1 MVWVYG
7 FYEVYNDVQ
16 IANRNSSPNLI
27 NDFKNWNQQNKII
40 AILIICA
47 ILILTLNSLI
57 SFSSTDSYP
66 SDDSDTSN
74 YVSYSYESPS
84 SHYRGVDTSPDTLAK
99 NDPDWYYDHYEYGDN
114 PDIDDYLEYQYRA
127 LEETDGIQVIRRSDF
142 PRHIF
147 QPLKKW
153 IQEDGTYLLWVTN
166 QGKLYFNC
174 ILVVRENKIKILTT
188 SGRYGDDWEDLEKVK
203 KNLEKEFYDL
213 SCHVIIKDGNF

>member
-1 MVWVYG
+1 MVDKNISAECLKLELWTHLQEILDLYCPPVKILHILQKAEGLRAVTQNGEKVMLDSKSLEQPKGLLEAFPAIDEVRIYTEAAMDC
-7 FYEVYNDVQ
+7 YDKKLQTEEVY
-16 IANRNSSPNLI
+16 
-27 NDFKNWNQQNKII
+27 
-40 AILIICA
+40 
-47 ILILTLNSLI
+47 
-57 SFSSTDSYP
+57 
-66 SDDSDTSN
+66 
-74 YVSYSYESPS
+74 
-84 SHYRGVDTSPDTLAK
+84 
-99 NDPDWYYDHYEYGDN
+99 DW
-114 PDIDDYLEYQYRA
+114 DIDDYLEYQYRA

-142 PRHIF
+142 PRHVF

>member
-1 MVWVYG
+1 MLIPRLKDSSVKLQAE
-7 FYEVYNDVQ
+7 EVY
-16 IANRNSSPNLI
+16 
-27 NDFKNWNQQNKII
+27 
-40 AILIICA
+40 
-47 ILILTLNSLI
+47 
-57 SFSSTDSYP
+57 
-66 SDDSDTSN
+66 
-74 YVSYSYESPS
+74 
-84 SHYRGVDTSPDTLAK
+84 
-99 NDPDWYYDHYEYGDN
+99 DW
-114 PDIDDYLEYQYRA
+114 DIDDYLEYQYRA

>member
-1 MVWVYG
+1 MVDKNISAECLKPELWTHLQEILDLYCPPVKILHILQKAEGLRAVTQNGEKVMLDSKSLEQPKGLLEAFLEIDEVRIYTEAAMDC
-7 FYEVYNDVQ
+7 YDKKLQAEEVY
-16 IANRNSSPNLI
+16 
-27 NDFKNWNQQNKII
+27 
-40 AILIICA
+40 
-47 ILILTLNSLI
+47 
-57 SFSSTDSYP
+57 
-66 SDDSDTSN
+66 
-74 YVSYSYESPS
+74 
-84 SHYRGVDTSPDTLAK
+84 
-99 NDPDWYYDHYEYGDN
+99 DW
-114 PDIDDYLEYQYRA
+114 DIDDYLEYQYRA

>member
-1 MVWVYG
+1 MVDKNISAECLKPELWTHLQEILDLYCPPVKILHILQKAEG
-7 FYEVYNDVQ
+7 FRAVTQNGEKVMLDSKSLEQPKRLLEAFPEIDEVRIYTEAAMDRYDKKLQTEEVY
-16 IANRNSSPNLI
+16 
-27 NDFKNWNQQNKII
+27 
-40 AILIICA
+40 
-47 ILILTLNSLI
+47 
-57 SFSSTDSYP
+57 
-66 SDDSDTSN
+66 
-74 YVSYSYESPS
+74 
-84 SHYRGVDTSPDTLAK
+84 
-99 NDPDWYYDHYEYGDN
+99 DW
-114 PDIDDYLEYQYRA
+114 DIDDYLEYQYRA

>member
-1 MVWVYG
+1 MVDKNISAECLKPELWTHLQEILDLYCPPVKILHILQKAEG
-7 FYEVYNDVQ
+7 FRAVTQNGEKVMLDSKSLEQPKGLLEAFPEIDEVLQTEEVY
-16 IANRNSSPNLI
+16 
-27 NDFKNWNQQNKII
+27 
-40 AILIICA
+40 
-47 ILILTLNSLI
+47 
-57 SFSSTDSYP
+57 
-66 SDDSDTSN
+66 
-74 YVSYSYESPS
+74 
-84 SHYRGVDTSPDTLAK
+84 
-99 NDPDWYYDHYEYGDN
+99 DW
-114 PDIDDYLEYQYRA
+114 DIDDYLEYQYRA

>member
-1 MVWVYG
+1 MPETRALDSSSGDSGSVLSSCKDSSYFAKGRGISGCYPEWRKGYAG
-7 FYEVYNDVQ
+7 FKVRIYTEAAMDCYDKKLQAEEVY
-16 IANRNSSPNLI
+16 
-27 NDFKNWNQQNKII
+27 
-40 AILIICA
+40 
-47 ILILTLNSLI
+47 
-57 SFSSTDSYP
+57 
-66 SDDSDTSN
+66 
-74 YVSYSYESPS
+74 
-84 SHYRGVDTSPDTLAK
+84 
-99 NDPDWYYDHYEYGDN
+99 DW
-114 PDIDDYLEYQYRA
+114 DIDDYLEYQYRA

>member
-1 MVWVYG
+1 MVDKNMSAECLKPELWTHLQEILDLYCPPVKILHILQKAEGLRAVTQNGEKVMLDSKSLEQPKGLLEAFPAIDEVRIYTEAAMDC
-7 FYEVYNDVQ
+7 YDKKLQAEEVY
-16 IANRNSSPNLI
+16 
-27 NDFKNWNQQNKII
+27 
-40 AILIICA
+40 
-47 ILILTLNSLI
+47 
-57 SFSSTDSYP
+57 
-66 SDDSDTSN
+66 
-74 YVSYSYESPS
+74 
-84 SHYRGVDTSPDTLAK
+84 
-99 NDPDWYYDHYEYGDN
+99 DW
-114 PDIDDYLEYQYRA
+114 DIDEYLEYQYRA
-127 LEETDGIQVIRRSDF
+127 LEETDGIQVIRRNDF
-142 PRHIF
+142 SRHIF

>member
-1 MVWVYG
+1 MVDKNISAECLKPELWTHLQEILDLYCPPVKILHILQNAEGLRAVTQNGEKVMLDSKSLEQPKGLLEAFPAIDEVRIYTEAAMDC
-7 FYEVYNDVQ
+7 YDKKLQTEEVY
-16 IANRNSSPNLI
+16 
-27 NDFKNWNQQNKII
+27 
-40 AILIICA
+40 
-47 ILILTLNSLI
+47 
-57 SFSSTDSYP
+57 
-66 SDDSDTSN
+66 
-74 YVSYSYESPS
+74 
-84 SHYRGVDTSPDTLAK
+84 
-99 NDPDWYYDHYEYGDN
+99 DW
-114 PDIDDYLEYQYRA
+114 DIDDYLEYQYRA

>member
-1 MVWVYG
+1 MVDKNISAECLKPELWTHLQEILDLYCPPVKILHILQKAEGLRAVTQNGEKVMLDSKSLEQPKGLLEAFPAIDEVRIYTEAAMDC
-7 FYEVYNDVQ
+7 YDKKLQAEEVY
-16 IANRNSSPNLI
+16 
-27 NDFKNWNQQNKII
+27 
-40 AILIICA
+40 
-47 ILILTLNSLI
+47 
-57 SFSSTDSYP
+57 
-66 SDDSDTSN
+66 
-74 YVSYSYESPS
+74 
-84 SHYRGVDTSPDTLAK
+84 
-99 NDPDWYYDHYEYGDN
+99 DW
-114 PDIDDYLEYQYRA
+114 DIDDYLEYQYRA

>member
-1 MVWVYG
+1 MVDKNISAECLKPELWTHLQEILDLYCPPVKILHILQKAEGLRAVTQNGEKVMLDSKSLEQPKGLLEVFPAIDEVRIYTEAAMDC
-7 FYEVYNDVQ
+7 YDKKLQTEEVY
-16 IANRNSSPNLI
+16 
-27 NDFKNWNQQNKII
+27 
-40 AILIICA
+40 
-47 ILILTLNSLI
+47 
-57 SFSSTDSYP
+57 
-66 SDDSDTSN
+66 
-74 YVSYSYESPS
+74 
-84 SHYRGVDTSPDTLAK
+84 
-99 NDPDWYYDHYEYGDN
+99 DW
-114 PDIDDYLEYQYRA
+114 DIDDYLEYQYRA

>member
-1 MVWVYG
+1 MVDKNISAECLKPELWTHLQEILDLYCPPVKILHILQKAEGLRAVTQNGEKVMLDSKSLEQPKGLLEVFPAIDEVRIYTEAAMDC
-7 FYEVYNDVQ
+7 YDKKLQAEEVY
-16 IANRNSSPNLI
+16 
-27 NDFKNWNQQNKII
+27 
-40 AILIICA
+40 
-47 ILILTLNSLI
+47 
-57 SFSSTDSYP
+57 
-66 SDDSDTSN
+66 
-74 YVSYSYESPS
+74 
-84 SHYRGVDTSPDTLAK
+84 
-99 NDPDWYYDHYEYGDN
+99 DW
-114 PDIDDYLEYQYRA
+114 DIDEYLEYQYRA

>member
-1 MVWVYG
+1 MRSG
-7 FYEVYNDVQ
+7 
-16 IANRNSSPNLI
+16 
-27 NDFKNWNQQNKII
+27 
-40 AILIICA
+40 
-47 ILILTLNSLI
+47 
-57 SFSSTDSYP
+57 
-66 SDDSDTSN
+66 
-74 YVSYSYESPS
+74 
-84 SHYRGVDTSPDTLAK
+84 
-99 NDPDWYYDHYEYGDN
+99 
-114 PDIDDYLEYQYRA
+114 EYQYRA

>member
-1 MVWVYG
+1 MVDKNISAECLKPELWTHLQEILNLYCPPVKILHILQKAEG
-7 FYEVYNDVQ
+7 FRAVTQNGEKVMLDSKSLEQPKGLLEAFPEIDEVRIYTEAAMDCYDKKLQAGEVY
-16 IANRNSSPNLI
+16 
-27 NDFKNWNQQNKII
+27 
-40 AILIICA
+40 
-47 ILILTLNSLI
+47 
-57 SFSSTDSYP
+57 
-66 SDDSDTSN
+66 
-74 YVSYSYESPS
+74 
-84 SHYRGVDTSPDTLAK
+84 
-99 NDPDWYYDHYEYGDN
+99 DW
-114 PDIDDYLEYQYRA
+114 DIDDYLEYQYRA

-174 ILVVRENKIKILTT
+174 ILVVRENKIKILTS

>member
-1 MVWVYG
+1 MVDKNISAECLKPELWTHLQEILDLYCPPVKILHILQKAEELRAVTQNGEKVMLDSKSLEQPKGLLEAFPAIDEVRIYTEAAMDC
-7 FYEVYNDVQ
+7 YDKKLQTEEVY
-16 IANRNSSPNLI
+16 
-27 NDFKNWNQQNKII
+27 
-40 AILIICA
+40 
-47 ILILTLNSLI
+47 
-57 SFSSTDSYP
+57 
-66 SDDSDTSN
+66 
-74 YVSYSYESPS
+74 
-84 SHYRGVDTSPDTLAK
+84 
-99 NDPDWYYDHYEYGDN
+99 DW
-114 PDIDDYLEYQYRA
+114 DIDDYLEYQYRA

>member
-1 MVWVYG
+1 MVDKNISAECLKPELWTHLQEILDLYCPPVKILHILQKAEGLRAVTQNGEKVMLDSKSLEQPKGLLEAFPAIDEVRIYTEAAMDCYDKKLQAG
-7 FYEVYNDVQ
+7 EVY
-16 IANRNSSPNLI
+16 
-27 NDFKNWNQQNKII
+27 
-40 AILIICA
+40 
-47 ILILTLNSLI
+47 
-57 SFSSTDSYP
+57 
-66 SDDSDTSN
+66 
-74 YVSYSYESPS
+74 
-84 SHYRGVDTSPDTLAK
+84 
-99 NDPDWYYDHYEYGDN
+99 DW
-114 PDIDDYLEYQYRA
+114 DIDDYLEYQYRA
-127 LEETDGIQVIRRSDF
+127 LEETDGIQVIRRNDF

>member
-1 MVWVYG
+1 MVDKNISAECLKPELWTHLQEILDLYCPPVKILHILQKAEGLRAVTQNGEKVMLDSKSLEQPKGLLEAFPAIDEVRIYTEAAMDCYDKKLQAG
-7 FYEVYNDVQ
+7 EVY
-16 IANRNSSPNLI
+16 
-27 NDFKNWNQQNKII
+27 
-40 AILIICA
+40 
-47 ILILTLNSLI
+47 
-57 SFSSTDSYP
+57 
-66 SDDSDTSN
+66 
-74 YVSYSYESPS
+74 
-84 SHYRGVDTSPDTLAK
+84 
-99 NDPDWYYDHYEYGDN
+99 DW
-114 PDIDDYLEYQYRA
+114 DIDDYLEYQYRA
-127 LEETDGIQVIRRSDF
+127 LEETDGLQVIRRNDF

>member
-1 MVWVYG
+1 MVDKNISAECLKPELWTHLQEILDLYCPPVKILHILQKAEGLRAVTQNGEKVILVSKSLEQPKGLLEAFPAIDEVRIYTEAAMDC
-7 FYEVYNDVQ
+7 YDKKLQTEEVY
-16 IANRNSSPNLI
+16 
-27 NDFKNWNQQNKII
+27 
-40 AILIICA
+40 
-47 ILILTLNSLI
+47 
-57 SFSSTDSYP
+57 
-66 SDDSDTSN
+66 
-74 YVSYSYESPS
+74 
-84 SHYRGVDTSPDTLAK
+84 
-99 NDPDWYYDHYEYGDN
+99 DW
-114 PDIDDYLEYQYRA
+114 DIDDYLEYQYRA

>member
-1 MVWVYG
+1 MVDKNISAECLKPELWTHLQEILDLYCPPVKILPILQKAEG
-7 FYEVYNDVQ
+7 FRAVTQNGEKVMLDSKFLEQPKGLLEAFPEIDEVRIYTEAAMDCYDKKLQAEEVY
-16 IANRNSSPNLI
+16 
-27 NDFKNWNQQNKII
+27 
-40 AILIICA
+40 
-47 ILILTLNSLI
+47 
-57 SFSSTDSYP
+57 
-66 SDDSDTSN
+66 
-74 YVSYSYESPS
+74 
-84 SHYRGVDTSPDTLAK
+84 
-99 NDPDWYYDHYEYGDN
+99 DW
-114 PDIDDYLEYQYRA
+114 DIDDYLEYQYRA

>member
-1 MVWVYG
+1 MVDKNISAECLKPELWTHLQEILDLYCPPVKILHILQKAEGLRAVTQNVEKVMLDSKSLEQPKGLLEAFPAIDEVRIYTEAAMDC
-7 FYEVYNDVQ
+7 YDKKLQTEEVY
-16 IANRNSSPNLI
+16 
-27 NDFKNWNQQNKII
+27 
-40 AILIICA
+40 
-47 ILILTLNSLI
+47 
-57 SFSSTDSYP
+57 
-66 SDDSDTSN
+66 
-74 YVSYSYESPS
+74 
-84 SHYRGVDTSPDTLAK
+84 
-99 NDPDWYYDHYEYGDN
+99 DW
-114 PDIDDYLEYQYRA
+114 DIDDYLEYQYRA

>member
-1 MVWVYG
+1 MVDKNISAECLKPELWTHLQEILDLYCPPVKILHILQKAEGLRAVTQNGEKVMLDSKSLEQPKGLLEAFPAIDEVRIYTEAAMDC
-7 FYEVYNDVQ
+7 YDKKLQAEEVY
-16 IANRNSSPNLI
+16 
-27 NDFKNWNQQNKII
+27 
-40 AILIICA
+40 
-47 ILILTLNSLI
+47 
-57 SFSSTDSYP
+57 
-66 SDDSDTSN
+66 
-74 YVSYSYESPS
+74 
-84 SHYRGVDTSPDTLAK
+84 
-99 NDPDWYYDHYEYGDN
+99 DW
-114 PDIDDYLEYQYRA
+114 DIDEYLEYQYRA

-213 SCHVIIKDGNF
+213 SCHVIIKDGNFCQ

>member
-1 MVWVYG
+1 MVDKNISAECLKPELWTHLQEILDLYCPPVKILHILQKAEEFRAVTQNGEKVMLDSKSLEQPKGLLEAFPAIDEVRIYTEAAMDC
-7 FYEVYNDVQ
+7 YDKKLQAEEVY
-16 IANRNSSPNLI
+16 
-27 NDFKNWNQQNKII
+27 
-40 AILIICA
+40 
-47 ILILTLNSLI
+47 
-57 SFSSTDSYP
+57 
-66 SDDSDTSN
+66 
-74 YVSYSYESPS
+74 
-84 SHYRGVDTSPDTLAK
+84 
-99 NDPDWYYDHYEYGDN
+99 DW
-114 PDIDDYLEYQYRA
+114 DIDDYLEYQYRA

>member
-1 MVWVYG
+1 MQKAEGLRAVTQNGEKVMLDSKSLEQPKGLLEAFPAIDEVRIYTEAAMDC
-7 FYEVYNDVQ
+7 YDKKLQTEEVY
-16 IANRNSSPNLI
+16 
-27 NDFKNWNQQNKII
+27 
-40 AILIICA
+40 
-47 ILILTLNSLI
+47 
-57 SFSSTDSYP
+57 
-66 SDDSDTSN
+66 
-74 YVSYSYESPS
+74 
-84 SHYRGVDTSPDTLAK
+84 
-99 NDPDWYYDHYEYGDN
+99 DW
-114 PDIDDYLEYQYRA
+114 DIDDYLEYQYRA